1 MKKGL
6 TNNQL
11 KIIALVSMTIDHI
24 GTAMFPDVQILRIIG
39 RLAFPI
45 FAYMIAE
52 GCKYTR
58 NRKRYVTVIAVE
70 ALICQL
76 VFFAVEKS
84 LYMNIFVT
92 FTLSIFLIFLAD
104 KALKSKKASYYVTVA
119 VCLLLLYCACEI
131 LPKKLAFNDFD
142 IDYGFFGVITPAV
155 IYFAREEK
163 QTKISVVALMCILL
177 GLRYGDIQYYSLL
190 SVLPLLFYNGERGKL
205 KLKYFFYAYYPLHLA
220 VIYLVSLIILK

>member
-11 KIIALVSMTIDHI
+11 KIIALVLMTIDHI
-24 GTAMFPDVQILRIIG
+24 GVTLFPDVRILRIIG

-70 ALICQL
+70 ALVCQL

-104 KALKSKKASYYVTVA
+104 NALKFKKASHYATVA
-119 VCLLLLYCACEI
+119 VYLFLLYFVCEI
-131 LPKKLAFNDFD
+131 MPEKSAFTDFD

-155 IYFAREEK
+155 IYFAKEEK
-163 QTKISVVALMCILL
+163 KAKISVVALMCMLL

-220 VIYLVSLIILK
+220 LIYLVSLIILK